1 MKKSEMYR
9 LAQVAILSHPTLSL
23 TNGER
28 LDIIK
33 LLMEHETLEQ
43 WREERD
49 EKTDK
54 EERIG

>member
-1 MKKSEMYR
+1 MRKSEMYHI
-9 LAQVAILSHPTLSL
+9 AQIAVLSHPTLSL

-49 EKTDK
+49 EKKTDK
-54 EERIG
+54 EDAE

>member
-9 LAQVAILSHPTLSL
+9 TAQVAVLSNPTLSL

-49 EKTDK
+49 EK
-54 EERIG
+54 EAAG